1 MKIHSARLPLVVGYA
16 AVAAMLPYLA
26 IKTAWLAGSG
36 VGVTDRGLMRTTPF
50 VVGNL
55 ITAGMEV
62 AGAGLALTLV
72 HRWGRRAP
80 AWLVL
85 FPMWVASG
93 LLAPVMVAAPLG
105 FLADSL
111 NGTAAAGGTDTG
123 DDPMAGLQGWVYA
136 VVYGGFILQGT
147 GLAVAFALHL
157 RARWGGILGGSVG
170 SRRPGATHGAQVL
183 STVAVGGL
191 TALVV
196 AVRLYWAFGGE
207 AGLPGALRAGR
218 SLTQQVMDA
227 SSAALALAGLLGLV
241 ILVFCRPRGLRA
253 WVPLAAAWVGA
264 GSMFCSG
271 AYQLVIL
278 LAPGSPFEASG
289 GGGFGL
295 LLAAQ
300 TIAGMLAAVTGA
312 FHLAEAYP
320 AAYPERPADASLD
333 TPAMTFTRLPSR
345 AAQRRG
351 DPADV
356 EQLR

>member
-1 MKIHSARLPLVVGYA
+1 MKIHSARLPLAVGYA
-16 AVAAMLPYLA
+16 TVATMLPYLA
-26 IKTAWLAGSG
+26 IKAAWLAGSD
-36 VGVTDRGLMRTTPF
+36 VGVADPGLMRTTPF

-62 AGAGLALTLV
+62 VGAALALTLV
-72 HRWGRRAP
+72 HRWGRTTP

-105 FLADSL
+105 FLAESL
-111 NGTAAAGGTDTG
+111 TGTAAAGGADTG
-123 DDPMAGLQGWVYA
+123 DGAMAGLQDWVYG

-157 RARWGGILGGSVG
+157 RARWGGILGSYVGSVG
-170 SRRPGATHGAQVL
+170 SRRPGATHGVQVM

-196 AVRLYWAFGGE
+196 AARLYWATGGE
-207 AGLPGALRAGR
+207 AGLPGAFRSGR
-218 SLTQQVMDA
+218 SVTQQVLDA

-241 ILVFCRPRGLRA
+241 ILVFRRPRGLRV
-253 WVPLAAAWVGA
+253 WIPLAAAWIGA

-278 LAPGSPFEASG
+278 LAPGTPFEASG

-295 LLAAQ
+295 LMVAQ
-300 TIAGMLAAVTGA
+300 MIAGMLVAVTGA

-320 AAYPERPADASLD
+320 Q
-333 TPAMTFTRLPSR
+333 SR
-345 AAQRRG
+345 RRSHG
-351 DPADV
+351 SANV
-356 EQLR
+356 TITARC

>member
-1 MKIHSARLPLVVGYA
+1 MKFHSARLPLVVGYA
-16 AVAAMLPYLA
+16 TVAAMLPYLA
-26 IKTAWLAGSG
+26 IKTAWLAGSD
-36 VGVTDRGLMRTTPF
+36 VGVTDPGLMRTTPF

-62 AGAGLALTLV
+62 AGAALALTLV
-72 HRWGRRAP
+72 HRWGRRVP

-105 FLADSL
+105 FLAESL
-111 NGTAAAGGTDTG
+111 TGTAAAGGTDTG
-123 DDPMAGLQGWVYA
+123 DAPMAGLQGWVYA
-136 VVYGGFILQGT
+136 VVYGGFILQGA

-157 RARWGGILGGSVG
+157 RARWGGILAGRVG
-170 SRRPGATHGAQVL
+170 SRRPGATHGVQVM

-196 AVRLYWAFGGE
+196 AVHLYWASGGE
-207 AGLPGALRAGR
+207 AGLPSGLRAGR

-227 SSAALALAGLLGLV
+227 SSAALALTGLLGLIV
-241 ILVFCRPRGLRA
+241 LVSRRPRGLRA

-278 LAPGSPFEASG
+278 LAPRSPFEASG

-295 LLAAQ
+295 LLVAQ

-320 AAYPERPADASLD
+320 QRPADASND
-333 TPAMTFTRLPSR
+333 APAMTLTHPPST
-345 AAQRRG
+345 ATQRRG

-356 EQLR
+356 EQHQ